1 MHSVHVPCMHCA
13 CGAQA
18 QEGEAG
24 EAAALQLVAGLRE
37 QGVLRAFGGARQVP
51 KRQYT
56 LEDLRLNRIE
66 PARFLSPTDNTLTT
80 VRTVLQARPPP
91 QVSTFLPMEQQHF
104 PAHETVPLREAA
116 FGGLCACVPLRLPQ
130 HAMGYCALAAA
141 IHSMHGLNGCV
152 CAPRCQ
158 GGVLAALTAAFF
170 ALHWE
175 LSQLLTALA
184 ALGFLVTYDQVRH
197 WQGDRPRVFF

>member
-1 MHSVHVPCMHCA
+1 MHSVHVYCMHCA

-80 VRTVLQARPPP
+80 VRTVLQVRPPP
-91 QVSTFLPMEQQHF
+91 KSAPSCPWNSSTFLPTRQS
-104 PAHETVPLREAA
+104 PGARLRS
-116 FGGLCACVPLRLPQ
+116 L
-130 HAMGYCALAAA
+130 
-141 IHSMHGLNGCV
+141 GCV
-152 CAPRCQ
+152 
-158 GGVLAALTAAFF
+158 F
-170 ALHWE
+170 
-175 LSQLLTALA
+175 
-184 ALGFLVTYDQVRH
+184 
-197 WQGDRPRVFF
+197 VFP